1 MNKWIFKYL
10 SPSYD
15 ETATFLMAIAFVFIY
30 VADAGVREGLA
41 GTLEFSNIP
50 RQNSFIVMFSLIF
63 IAGFLLSIYHV
74 FSKRKKESIEK
85 ILMLVFAMTMNGIA
99 AITSGM
105 YLLKTEAGL
114 LRIFTLW
121 NILNGVILLYQMGFI
136 EEGFF
141 LGEDSKLCQ
150 TCVGLVAIL
159 ILFYL
164 CYFMFHLYWAVTFSI
179 CVCYATIISRFVNL
193 KISSLIDSRK
203 R

>member
-15 ETATFLMAIAFVFIY
+15 ETATFLMAIAFVLIY
-30 VADAGVREGLA
+30 VADAGVRKGLA

-50 RQNSFIVMFSLIF
+50 RQNSFIIMFSLIF

-85 ILMLVFAMTMNGIA
+85 IFMLVFAMTMNGIA

-141 LGEDSKLCQ
+141 LDEDSKLCQ
-150 TCVGLVAIL
+150 TCAGLVAIL

-179 CVCYATIISRFVNL
+179 CVCYATTIGRFTNL
-193 KISSLIDSRK
+193 KITSLIDSNK